1 MLQEHGLGAR
11 PYDCS
16 QCTLKFFFRAELDHH
31 MLTFH
36 RPGDACSPND
46 KAENTGETKARDAE
60 ERNCGEEIT
69 VKEEIVSEIVADEE
83 EEINVDEQVEEND
96 RKANKQTEIETKLK
110 TELVEE
116 SVPEKMKS

>member
-36 RPGDACSPND
+36 RPGDVPPPS
-46 KAENTGETKARDAE
+46 KSTQNTIEIKKKDAE
-60 ERNCGEEIT
+60 ERNCNEGVT
-69 VKEEIVSEIVADEE
+69 VKEEMVPRTTEEE
-83 EEINVDEQVEEND
+83 EEINVDEQIEED
-96 RKANKQTEIETKLK
+96 GQKADQQSEIETKLK
-110 TELVEE
+110 TELEE
-116 SVPEKMKS
+116 EFVPEKMES